1 MRVLLVEDDR
11 ALSESVTSAFKSQGH
26 VVDATHRG
34 EPVEKTLQRDCFDV
48 VILDV
53 GLPGIDGF
61 EVLRRIRNRGNLTPV
76 LILTARDAVDDRV
89 HGLELG
95 ADDYLIKPFAL
106 TELLARVKAL
116 YRRKQAIVDRK
127 LKYGPLTLDSDA
139 RRAWLGEK
147 PLDISMREWRL
158 LENLIVR
165 IEKVVSKEQLRQA
178 ISGWDDDLSD
188 NAIEVS
194 ISRLRGKL
202 EPGGISI
209 RTVRGFGYM
218 LAESVP

>member
-11 ALSESVTSAFKSQGH
+11 ALSESVASAFKSQGH

-34 EPVEKTLQRDCFDV
+34 EPVEKTLQRDCFDA

-61 EVLRRIRNRGNLTPV
+61 EVLRRIRNMGNLTPV

-127 LKYGPLTLDSDA
+127 LKYGPLMLDSDA

-158 LENLIVR
+158 LENLIAR
-165 IEKVVSKEQLRQA
+165 IEKVVSKEQLRQT

-202 EPGGISI
+202 EPGGIRI

-218 LAESVP
+218 LEGCSS

>member
-11 ALSESVTSAFKSQGH
+11 ALSESITSAFKSQGD
-26 VVDATHRG
+26 VIDATHRG
-34 EPVEKTLQRDCFDV
+34 EPVEKTLQRDCFDA
-48 VILDV
+48 VILDI

-61 EVLRRIRNRGNLTPV
+61 EVLRRIRKMGNLTPV

-106 TELLARVKAL
+106 KELLARVKAL
-116 YRRKQAIVDRK
+116 HRRKQANVDRK

-158 LENLIVR
+158 LENLILR

-178 ISGWDDDLSD
+178 ISGWDEDLSD

-218 LAESVP
+218 LEGCG